1 MREKLVYDWPIR
13 IFHWVFAAGFVSAFL
28 IAKTQDEDS
37 FRFPIHMLI
46 GLGWSGLILF
56 RLLWGFFGSEHA
68 RFLRFQL
75 SPGSLIT
82 YLRSLFG
89 QPASDPAGHNPASGW
104 VALLML
110 GLGSGIVLSGVLMVK
125 GVFGELAEEVHEW
138 CGNGFLILAGSH
150 VAGVMLHLLR
160 KRDGIAFSMID
171 GKKSLQTE
179 GRAISSSRP
188 VSGLLLIVSLIGIAV
203 GLVRG
208 YDSPTRTLKIAGL
221 TLVLGEAE

>member
-1 MREKLVYDWPIR
+1 MRDKLVYDWPTR
-13 IFHWVFAAGFVSAFL
+13 IFHWVFAIGFVLAFL

-56 RLLWGFFGSEHA
+56 RLFWGFFGSEHA
-68 RFLRFQL
+68 RFMSFKLA
-75 SPGSLIT
+75 PGSLMK

-89 QPASDPAGHNPASGW
+89 HSSSAPAGHNPASSW

-110 GLGSGIVLSGVLMVK
+110 ILGSGIVLSGVLMVN
-125 GVFGELAEEVHEW
+125 GIFGELAEEVHEW
-138 CGNGFLILAGSH
+138 CGNGFLIVAGSH
-150 VAGVMLHLLR
+150 VAGVLIHLFR

-179 GRAISSSRP
+179 GDAIRSSRP
-188 VSGLLLIVSLIGIAV
+188 VSGLLLIVSLTGIAV
-203 GLVRG
+203 GLVRS
-208 YDSPTRTLKIAGL
+208 YDSPTRTLKIAGF
-221 TLVLGEAE
+221 TLVLGEVE